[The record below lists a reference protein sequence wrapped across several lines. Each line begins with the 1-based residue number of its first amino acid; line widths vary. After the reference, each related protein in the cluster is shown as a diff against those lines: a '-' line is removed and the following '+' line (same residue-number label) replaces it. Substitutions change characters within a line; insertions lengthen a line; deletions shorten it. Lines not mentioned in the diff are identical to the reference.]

1 MKKKIPQK
9 DIFKEDSSS
18 IFKHERYTVWIE
30 AYDQQEMIRR
40 QVLQNTP
47 KSVLELVFDIFHII
61 KNGMPKDNIND
72 DVDKSEFEKIASVL
86 FRRFELEDLDEQ
98 KSVEL
103 AITNYIKELQKFE
116 YYVPDNLCEEEFCKK
131 GIDWIANY
139 FKNALKSLRDE
150 EIKFW
155 ESLFEKYQ
163 ERKDDYD
170 VEFRTKEILRKREL
184 DYASRLTPEDFKDLI

>member
-103 AITNYIKELQKFE
+103 AITNYIKELKKFE

-131 GIDWIANY
+131 GINWIANY
-139 FKNALKSLRDE
+139 FKNALKSLREE
-150 EIKFW
+150 EIRFW
-155 ESLFEKYQ
+155 KRLFEKYQ